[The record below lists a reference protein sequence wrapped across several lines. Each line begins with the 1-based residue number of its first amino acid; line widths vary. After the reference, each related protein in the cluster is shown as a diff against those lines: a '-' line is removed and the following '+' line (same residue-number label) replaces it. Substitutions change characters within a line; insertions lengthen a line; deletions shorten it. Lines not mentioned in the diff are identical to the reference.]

1 MIRFVKKIGL
11 AGFARLA
18 LCAGLML
25 GAFASQ
31 ATAAVAK
38 SADSDT
44 LSIWVMDNGLGSKNA
59 MHRLVKKFYRETGI
73 PVKLTS
79 LSWGEAFNR
88 ITRTFADSNE
98 IAPDVIQLGSTWVP
112 HFAAIG
118 HIRPIDSLMDKI
130 DSARFLGEGLRSSH
144 ISGRPE
150 MYAVPWFIDVRG
162 FFVNERIWQELGFD
176 DSDFESYSHFLGVLK
191 TIATCDLTNEDGVK
205 VTPFALPG
213 KDDWA
218 GQQCMAPFVWS
229 HGGDFVVPAG
239 KGYRSALLDSNTLV
253 GLALY
258 AKIMGDAQ
266 MAPHSLYENSAD
278 NADGFVR
285 SERVIHYGTSE
296 LIKQLDYPVE
306 AGGLANSA
314 IAKDGIKVMDLPSGP
329 HGKFSFMGGSH
340 LALGSKQDTSKY
352 ALAEQL
358 LAYMLRADNIDAF
371 SRQVG
376 FLPADRSILHIWNR
390 DARYSKLVAEL
401 EHSRSFPNIPEWGE
415 VEKILIDLS
424 NNMGTL
430 FANTK
435 HKKKRSAA
443 LAKMVYDAHVKINEI
458 LNYSD
463 SLNFAE
469 TLHKT
474 QYFFL
479 QDYKETYPKNAANFI
494 GRNEMPT
501 ADEIKYKIIS
511 SKFVLASFG
520 AGLLVLGIII
530 VCVVR
535 RRKRKSS

>member
-1 MIRFVKKIGL
+1 MISLVKKIGHT
-11 AGFARLA
+11 GFARLA
-18 LCAGLML
+18 LCVGLMF

-31 ATAAVAK
+31 ASAA
-38 SADSDT
+38 DT

-79 LSWGEAFNR
+79 LSWGEAFDR
-88 ITRTFADSNE
+88 ISRTFADSNE

-118 HIRPIDSLMDKI
+118 HIRPIDFLMSQI
-130 DSARFLGEGLRSSH
+130 DSTRFLDEGFRSAH
-144 ISGRPE
+144 IAGRPE
-150 MYAVPWFIDVRG
+150 TYAVPWFIDVRG
-162 FFVNERIWQELGFD
+162 FFVNERIWQDLGFN
-176 DSDFESYSHFLGVLK
+176 DSDLESYSHFLGVLK
-191 TIATCDLTNEDGVK
+191 TIASSDLVTEAGVK

-239 KGYRSALLDSNTLV
+239 NGYRSALLDSNTLV
-253 GLALY
+253 GIALY

-266 MAPHSLYENSAD
+266 MAPHSLYENSSD

-296 LIKQLDYPVE
+296 LIKQLEFPE
-306 AGGLANSA
+306 QTGGLANSA
-314 IAKDGIKVMDLPSGP
+314 IAKDGIKVMDLPAGP

-340 LALGSKQDTSKY
+340 LALGHKQDTSKY

-390 DARYSKLVAEL
+390 DARYSKIVAEL

-415 VEKILIDLS
+415 VEKVLIALS
-424 NNMGTL
+424 NNMGAL

-435 HKKKRSAA
+435 HRKKRSAA
-443 LAKMVYDAHVKINEI
+443 LAKMVYDANAKINEI
-458 LNYSD
+458 LNHSD
-463 SLNFAE
+463 SLNFGE
-469 TLHKT
+469 KLHWT
-474 QYFFL
+474 QQFFL
-479 QDYKETYPKNAANFI
+479 HDYKEIYPKSSANII
-494 GRNEMPT
+494 GRHEVT
-501 ADEIKYKIIS
+501 TVDEIKYKIDS
-511 SKFVLASFG
+511 YKYLLAALG
-520 AGLLVLGIII
+520 AGFLVICII
-530 VCVVR
+530 VACY
-535 RRKRKSS
+535 RRKK

>member
-1 MIRFVKKIGL
+1 MIGL
-11 AGFARLA
+11 AKKIV
-18 LCAGLML
+18 GLVSLVL
-25 GAFASQ
+25 GVAAAEV
-31 ATAAVAK
+31 ATT
-38 SADSDT
+38 DT

-112 HFAAIG
+112 HFAAVG
-118 HIRPIDSLMDKI
+118 YIRVIDDLMPKI
-130 DSARFLGEGLRSSH
+130 DSTRFLGEGLRSSH

-150 MYAVPWFIDVRG
+150 TYSVPWFIDVRG

-176 DSDFESYSHFLGVLK
+176 DSDFESYSHFLGVMK
-191 TIATCDLTNEDGVK
+191 TIANSDLTTEDGVK

-213 KDDWA
+213 KNDWA

-229 HGGDFVVPAG
+229 HGGDFVVPSG

-266 MAPHSLYENSAD
+266 MAPHSVHENSSD

-306 AGGLANSA
+306 VGGLANSA
-314 IAKDGIKVMDLPSGP
+314 IAKDGIKVMNLPSGP
-329 HGKFSFMGGSH
+329 YGKFSFMGGSH
-340 LALGSKQDTSKY
+340 LALGNKKDSSKY
-352 ALAEQL
+352 ALAELL

-390 DARYSKLVAEL
+390 DSRYSKLVAEL
-401 EHSRSFPNIPEWGE
+401 DHSRSFPNIPEWGE
-415 VEKILIDLS
+415 VENILVDLS
-424 NNMGTL
+424 NNMGAL
-430 FANTK
+430 FASTK

-443 LAKMVYDAHVKINEI
+443 LAKLVYDANAQINKV
-458 LNYSD
+458 LNHTD
-463 SLNFAE
+463 SLNYGE
-469 TLHKT
+469 VLHWT
-474 QYFFL
+474 QRFFL
-479 QDYKETYPKNAANFI
+479 NDYKETYPKNAANFI
-494 GRNEMPT
+494 GRNELPT
-501 ADEIKYKIIS
+501 ADEIKLKIVS
-511 SKFVLASFG
+511 SKFLIASLG
-520 AGLLVLGIII
+520 AGLLVLGVII

-535 RRKRKSS
+535 RNKRKSR

>member
-1 MIRFVKKIGL
+1 MINLAQKIVVT
-11 AGFARLA
+11 GFARLA
-18 LCAGLML
+18 LCICLVL
-25 GAFASQ
+25 GAFATE
-31 ATAAVAK
+31 TAA
-38 SADSDT
+38 SDT

-59 MHRLVKKFYRETGI
+59 MIRLVKKFYRETGI

-79 LSWGEAFNR
+79 LTWGEAFNR
-88 ITRTFADSNE
+88 IAQTFADSNE
-98 IAPDVIQLGSTWVP
+98 VAPDVIQLGSTWVP
-112 HFAAIG
+112 HFAAAG
-118 HIRPIDSLMDKI
+118 HIRPVDYLMPQI
-130 DSARFLGEGLRSSH
+130 DSARFLGEGLRSAH

-162 FFVNERIWQELGFD
+162 FFVNERLWRELGFED
-176 DSDFESYSHFLGVLK
+176 ADMDSYSQFLGVLK
-191 TIATCDLTNEDGVK
+191 TIASSDLKNESGVK

-229 HGGDFVVPAG
+229 HGGDFVVPSG

-266 MAPHSLYENSAD
+266 MAPHSLFENSSD

-296 LIKQLDYPVE
+296 LIKQLEYSAE

-314 IAKDGIKVMDLPSGP
+314 IAKDGIKVLELPSGP

-340 LALGSKQDTSKY
+340 LALGNKKDTSKY

-390 DARYSKLVAEL
+390 DSRYSKIVAGL

-424 NNMGTL
+424 NGMGTL
-430 FANTK
+430 FVNTK
-435 HKKKRSAA
+435 NKKRRSAI
-443 LAKMVYDAHVKINEI
+443 LAKMVCDANAKINRI
-458 LNYSD
+458 LDFPDTLND
-463 SLNFAE
+463 SERMHWA
-469 TLHKT
+469 
-474 QYFFL
+474 QQFFL
-479 QDYKETYPKNAANFI
+479 YDYKEIYPKNSANII
-494 GRNEMPT
+494 GRYELPSV
-501 ADEIKYKIIS
+501 DEFKYKLIS
-511 SKFVLASFG
+511 SKYLLAILG
-520 AGLLVLGIII
+520 AGVLLLCVI
-530 VCVVR
+530 VVCYR
-535 RRKRKSS
+535 RRKK